1 MHRWVSVAT
10 TLLLVCAC
18 ASCPPDC
25 RCHDHDSIVNCHHA
39 GVDRLPTPL
48 PPSAIVLDGASG
60 GRSV

>member
-1 MHRWVSVAT
+1 VRQLPAGLPLPRPRRRYAAAGASV
-10 TLLLVCAC
+10 
-18 ASCPPDC
+18 
-25 RCHDHDSIVNCHHA
+25 CHDHDSIVNCHHA